1 MSINLA
7 SELEADISRFSHP
20 RDGVRK
26 IQLGG
31 DSMLKKLPIIASAA
45 SILMLPAVSTLAQE
59 ESVATHVPESEIMA
73 AYQGIDAFP
82 DQQVRVVDIGGDI
95 NVAVGILRREA
106 THTDEGEP
114 VTSLA
119 HHDITEIYYVISGSG
134 TLVTGGVAQN
144 EREVPAT
151 TEIVRELVGPSAFR
165 TVTGGERMIIS
176 TGDVVVIPSGVA
188 HGFSHIL
195 DEITYLSIRVDP
207 NQVLPA
213 GYKHPLI
220 D

>member
-1 MSINLA
+1 
-7 SELEADISRFSHP
+7 
-20 RDGVRK
+20 
-26 IQLGG
+26 
-31 DSMLKKLPIIASAA
+31 MLKKLLILTSAA
-45 SILMLPAVSTLAQE
+45 SILVLPVGSALAQE
-59 ESVATHVPESEIMA
+59 EAIATHVPESEIMA

-106 THTDEGEP
+106 THTDDGEP

-119 HHDITEIYYVISGSG
+119 HHDITEVYYVTSGSG
-134 TLVTGGVAQN
+134 VLVTGGEAQD

-151 TEIVRELVGPSAFR
+151 TEIVRELVGPSAVR
-165 TVTGGERMIIS
+165 TVTGGQRMIIS